1 MKIEIGETRPAHFKE
16 YWPSQYEL
24 FSHFEF
30 AAGIPKM
37 LFAIATVKENG
48 KPNICLSSWSTF
60 SGNGCAYYAVLGG
73 VSKRNHTYDNIMRT
87 GEFTVNFLSR
97 DYYDALAKTIQSN
110 DIDDDEFM
118 AGGFTPEASKAISAP
133 RIKEAF
139 LSLECTLE
147 KIDELPDGSLLLIIG
162 KVRLIAMQEEYTG
175 NFDAKYGENGF
186 MFHIHSPIDLHT
198 GEGNNGGVTV
208 CNDIRIVY

>member
-1 MKIEIGETRPAHFKE
+1 MKIEIGEARPAHFIE
-16 YWPSQYEL
+16 YWPMQYEL

-37 LFAIATVKENG
+37 LFAISTVKENG
-48 KPNICLSSWSTF
+48 RPNICFSSWSTF
-60 SGNGCAYYAVLGG
+60 TGNGSAYYAVLGG
-73 VSKRNHTYDNIMRT
+73 VNKRNHTYDNIVRT

-97 DYYDALAKTIQSN
+97 NYYDALSQTIQN
-110 DIDDDEFM
+110 NEIEDDEFL
-118 AGGFTPEASKAISAP
+118 AGGFTVEDSKTVSAP

-147 KIDELPDGSLLLIIG
+147 KMDELPDGSLLLIIG
-162 KVRLIAMQEEYTG
+162 KVRLIAMQEEYAG

-186 MFHIHSPIDLHT
+186 MFHIHSPLDLRT
-198 GEGNNGGVTV
+198 GEGNNGGVAV
-208 CNDIRIVY
+208 CGDIKIVY